1 MSEQETRVEAAAE
14 MSADPTS
21 DLSADET
28 AVEQEQSSIGNEDPA
43 AGSEEEAS
51 SPEAEQE
58 QSSVGNEDPAAG
70 SEEEASSPEI
80 ELAAAR
86 AEVAANYDRYLRSV
100 AELENYRKRTVKM
113 RSETR
118 DETLRDV
125 LLQIAPILDN
135 LRRALGQETE
145 DAVALKQGVELISG
159 QFSEVLKGYG
169 LSEIAAAGQ
178 PFDPNLHEALAE
190 VPSADCEPGTV
201 MEEMEKGYVL
211 SGKVVR
217 PSRVV
222 VSRASEES

>member
-1 MSEQETRVEAAAE
+1 MSEQETSVEGAVE
-14 MSADPTS
+14 MSADPNS
-21 DLSADET
+21 DISTDKT
-28 AVEQEQSSIGNEDPA
+28 V
-43 AGSEEEAS
+43 
-51 SPEAEQE
+51 AEQE
-58 QSSVGNEDPAAG
+58 QSSTDNEDPAVAEQEQPSTDNEDPAVG

-118 DETLRDV
+118 EETLRDV

-135 LRRALGQETE
+135 LRRALSQETE
-145 DAVALKQGVELISG
+145 DAAALKQGVELISG

-201 MEEMEKGYVL
+201 IEEMEKGYVL